1 MAPLSAEAAVVV
13 ATTPSPSLSSTTPSH
28 DPTPASPVRGEA
40 ASEPGDTAR
49 YAFEPDQPGALE
61 RALQAVSGWPALLA
75 PFLVQNIGWFI
86 GGFCFVSGS
95 IFLVSYT
102 TGFAKSLTIFAVLFA
117 YTLVVLWA
125 GYQLRRRSAL
135 VTSSNVLMTIG
146 VLLVPLNLAAAVR
159 LILTGLPSPGFAAVG
174 LLTAALC
181 LGGLYYAAVLVSGI
195 VDRTLQGRHPQLF
208 LALAAMQL
216 AVPLLTLWPSWVVLA
231 VLHGILL
238 GGLIYGLVLFT
249 RDWLHSIFIDHHH
262 IAYYAAGTLVYAALV
277 SFVHLTWGYQGP
289 LALPPGYYGPFLM
302 ILCGMLFYVDAQLKQ
317 WMKHDAFLSRMS
329 FAIYGLSVLAL
340 FAAAATPAA
349 RVLTLA
355 LAVALYAVVMWQY
368 ATLPP
373 LYLLLACSGW
383 LYHTVILSH
392 LPPTWY
398 FLASLPLLAGWFAAS
413 RWALH
418 LRSSVLAQ
426 MGNRVLVVAI
436 LALSGWSVAHAEP
449 GLVAML
455 TALMVMALAFFGLQ
469 YLRTPLF
476 GSPDQLHNRSW
487 LYTGTLA
494 GIVVAA
500 YAPLWF
506 GLTWAAQFALGLVL
520 FAQLW
525 TLLGVWQHRTRRD
538 VDTPWIEVL
547 CNSAL
552 LHVALLLVM
561 VAAFGVMGVT
571 AHKLV
576 PLGLALGGIVL
587 LQLSWQLGVRWL
599 FYGVLGLWGA
609 AGVITKMT
617 YFPESGSGIS
627 PLMVALAVWGV
638 LWWIERTPP
647 EIVALRREA
656 AVLRAEP
663 PLTLLGCLPVPFH
676 PSQDM
681 IRSPLQQAMVLLG
694 AIGLA
699 QLGAH
704 LLLEQLSWSWAA
716 SASLGAILGLLFTG
730 YFCHLWLLPLA
741 LCLGL
746 ASWLGS
752 AFLLGVTATV
762 NLCAIGSIY
771 AALVWGA
778 SLKLLAHST
787 IRRVS
792 HTFRLHGDRILL
804 EQTTHWTA
812 FAITLLCLIIPI
824 GTMGLFKTPLS
835 LLLSLLIS
843 MVFLGLS
850 GHRYQR
856 RLHSYLLLG
865 CGALGV
871 VLCYVR
877 TIHADAIPSGS
888 RWLTLVADPGLGLVL
903 TLISL
908 TYWVIARHAAPR
920 WESLYTQPLR
930 LVAGLMYGW
939 ALLGTMSLFAMLP
952 MRADAALP
960 WLFLAL
966 SLALIPVAQPLR
978 QAAAVRGIG
987 IALLLTGGVAS
998 VLALGGW
1005 SSVDQLLFVTW
1016 AYSIWGLGNFVLPRY
1031 NARWLR
1037 WRITPDT
1044 WPWCGLGIV
1053 GIALVLW
1060 VMRGPIGS
1068 GIEAS
1073 RLGGYLTAVALY
1085 LFLMLRHSAWPGFP
1099 WLAVLTLMGAGLAY
1113 NIAWLWRFSFG
1124 WVLPVPMF
1132 YLPLPF
1138 CFVLG
1143 AGVWLNGL
1151 LGGAFLWRRYGHAVA
1166 SRLSWQY
1173 YELDRPLGWWPSA
1186 VLRLGVLIFAAIQA
1200 ATILWSTPVTNRT
1213 QWSSGV
1219 LMGCILTLSCLH
1231 MLGVK
1236 RDSRSSHVVM
1246 VSLLSTLLAVW
1257 WGTVARWWHLPLF
1270 LALWSA
1276 MLFAATVVWEIKPW
1290 RLPWLALM
1298 RQSISIWLVCSLPAA
1313 TILWGLFYQVPL
1325 AERLITLGIV
1335 GGVVAARGWQHRQ
1348 SGWLFAA
1355 MSVLVIQ
1362 LHAGWLFWVPL
1373 RQIGLLFPWYALQLA
1388 GLTWAVLWLR
1398 NRVTRIVE
1406 AHGEAGP
1413 LQAVERALSWL
1424 LAPLAI
1430 LSLGAWIAHAFQVA
1444 DHLVAA
1450 RVSQGFMSP
1459 GEIGAA
1465 MGAAVLLMAFGIRQ
1479 ARSTQRAGWVYGVA
1493 VLGGLLGLYVR
1504 MVWLGLAPVQVWDTV
1519 ALIGAAY
1526 ALLAVQRF
1534 TQSQPIFHVLMVL
1547 PLLALGTVPFQ
1558 LASPHASGT
1567 LLTVGMLYLCTR
1579 RATGRVMPLYLGMT
1593 ALNVGIYLWV
1603 PSWSHHYHLGQL
1615 YIIPAAISM
1624 LWLLHFHRCEI
1635 KASVLHSV
1643 RLAII
1648 SILYVSATSD
1658 VFLNANFIIFIAVL
1672 GLSLAG
1678 VFLGIV
1684 LRTRAFLYAGVTFLV
1699 LNVAGQ
1705 LVLLFPEQR
1714 LGKAVVLLVLGTGI
1728 TGAMIGF
1735 NAQRETI
1742 LRRIR
1747 ILRADLA
1754 LWE

>member
-1 MAPLSAEAAVVV
+1 M
-13 ATTPSPSLSSTTPSH
+13 
-28 DPTPASPVRGEA
+28 
-40 ASEPGDTAR
+40 
-49 YAFEPDQPGALE
+49 
-61 RALQAVSGWPALLA
+61 
-75 PFLVQNIGWFI
+75 
-86 GGFCFVSGS
+86 
-95 IFLVSYT
+95 
-102 TGFAKSLTIFAVLFA
+102 
-117 YTLVVLWA
+117 
-125 GYQLRRRSAL
+125 
-135 VTSSNVLMTIG
+135 
-146 VLLVPLNLAAAVR
+146 
-159 LILTGLPSPGFAAVG
+159 
-174 LLTAALC
+174 
-181 LGGLYYAAVLVSGI
+181 
-195 VDRTLQGRHPQLF
+195 
-208 LALAAMQL
+208 
-216 AVPLLTLWPSWVVLA
+216 
-231 VLHGILL
+231 
-238 GGLIYGLVLFT
+238 
-249 RDWLHSIFIDHHH
+249 DHHP

-277 SFVHLTWGYQGP
+277 SFVHLTWGDQGP
-289 LALPPGYYGPFLM
+289 LALPSGYYGPFLM

-317 WMKHDAFLSRMS
+317 WMKHDAFLSRIS
-329 FAIYGLSVLAL
+329 FAIYGLSVLAV
-340 FAAAATPAA
+340 FAAAAAPVA

-355 LAVALYAVVMWQY
+355 LAVVLYAVVMWQY

-383 LYHTVILSH
+383 LYHTVVLAH
-392 LPPTWY
+392 LPPAWH
-398 FLASLPLLAGWFAAS
+398 FLTSLPILAGWFAAS
-413 RWALH
+413 HWALH
-418 LRSSVLAQ
+418 LRSSILAQ

-455 TALMVMALAFFGLQ
+455 TALMVMALAFFGLR

-476 GSPDQLHNRSW
+476 GSSVPLHNRSW

-494 GIVVAA
+494 GVVVAA
-500 YAPLWF
+500 YTPLWF
-506 GLTWAAQFALGLVL
+506 GLTWAAQFTLGLVL

-525 TLLGVWQHRTRRD
+525 TLIGLWLHRTRRD
-538 VDTPWIEVL
+538 IDTPRIEVL

-561 VAAFGVMGVT
+561 VAAFGVTGVT
-571 AHKLV
+571 AHKSV
-576 PLGLALGGIVL
+576 PLWLALGGGVL
-587 LQLSWQLGVRWL
+587 LQLSWQLGVQWL
-599 FYGVLGLWGA
+599 FYGVLVLWGA

-627 PLMVALAVWGV
+627 SLMVALAVWGV
-638 LWWIERTPP
+638 LWWIERAPP
-647 EIVALRREA
+647 EIVALRRDA
-656 AVLRAEP
+656 AALRAEP
-663 PLTLLGCLPVPFH
+663 PLTLLWCLPVPFR
-676 PSQDM
+676 PCQDM
-681 IRSPLQQAMVLLG
+681 IRRPLQQAMVLLG
-694 AIGLA
+694 MVGLA
-699 QLGAH
+699 QLSAH
-704 LLLEQLSWSWAA
+704 LLSEQLSWAWAV

-730 YFCHLWLLPLA
+730 SFRHMWLLPLA
-741 LCLGL
+741 LSLGL

-752 AFLLGVTATV
+752 TFKLGVTASE
-762 NLCAIGSIY
+762 NLSIIGSIY

-792 HTFRLHGDRILL
+792 QTFRLHGDRTLL

-824 GTMGLFKTPLS
+824 GPIGQYGLFNTPLS
-835 LLLSLLIS
+835 FLLSLLIG

-865 CGALGV
+865 CGVLGV
-871 VLCYVR
+871 VLSYVR

-888 RWLTLVADPGLGLVL
+888 RWLTLVADPGLGLTL

-908 TYWVIARHAAPR
+908 TYWAIARQAAPHLMSRRDAGMPVDLAHSLYLKPLRVAAIWLALVAASQQLGLALWAFSGAGYTAGLVSVGVLGLAGVCLLLANHALGQPAVSLTGMLCVVLAALWTQGVGVHSSPLCSVGFGNPACSDQWLSLALFALGLACLAQYASRDPR
-920 WESLYTQPLR
+920 WETLYTQPLR
-930 LVAGLMYGW
+930 LVAGLTYGW

-960 WLFLAL
+960 WLLLAL

-978 QAAAVRGIG
+978 QAAAIRGMG
-987 IALLLTGGVAS
+987 LALLLTGGVVSA
-998 VLALGGW
+998 LALGGW
-1005 SSVDQLLFVTW
+1005 SSVDRLLFVAW
-1016 AYSIWGLGNFVLPRY
+1016 GYSIWGLGNFILPYY
-1031 NARWLR
+1031 NARCPN
-1037 WRITPDT
+1037 WRIAPDT

-1053 GIALVLW
+1053 GMALVLW
-1060 VMRGPIGS
+1060 VMRGPVGA

-1073 RLGGYLTAVALY
+1073 RLGGYLTAVAFY

-1099 WLAVLTLMGAGLAY
+1099 WLAVLTLMCAGLAY

-1124 WVLPVPMF
+1124 LLLPVPMF

-1138 CFVLG
+1138 CFVLS

-1151 LGGAFLWRRYGHAVA
+1151 LGGAFLWQRYGHAVS
-1166 SRLSWQY
+1166 SRLSWHY

-1186 VLRLGVLIFAAIQA
+1186 VLRLGVVIFAAIQA
-1200 ATILWSTPVTNRT
+1200 ATILWSTPVTNLT

-1231 MLGVK
+1231 MLEVK

-1246 VSLLSTLLAVW
+1246 ASLLCTLFAVW
-1257 WGTVARWWHLPLF
+1257 WGTAARWWHLPLF

-1276 MLFAATVVWEIKPW
+1276 MLFAATVVWKIKPW

-1313 TILWGLFYQVPL
+1313 TVLWGLFQQVPL
-1325 AERLITLGIV
+1325 GERLITLGIV
-1335 GGVVAARGWQHRQ
+1335 GGVAAARGWQRRQ

-1373 RQIGLLFPWYALQLA
+1373 HQIGSLFPWYALQLA
-1388 GLTWAVLWLR
+1388 GLTWAGLWLR
-1398 NRVTRIVE
+1398 NRVTRIVK

-1430 LSLGAWIAHAFQVA
+1430 LSLGTWIAHAFQVA
-1444 DHLVAA
+1444 DHLVATH
-1450 RVSQGFMSP
+1450 VSQWFMSS
-1459 GEIGAA
+1459 GEMGAA

-1479 ARSTQRAGWVYGVA
+1479 ARSTQRAGWIYGVVA
-1493 VLGGLLGLYVR
+1493 LGGLLGLYVR

-1534 TQSQPIFHVLMVL
+1534 TQSQPVFHVLMVL
-1547 PLLALGTVPFQ
+1547 PLLALGTVPCQ

-1579 RATGRVMPLYLGMT
+1579 RATGRVLPLYLGMT
-1593 ALNVGIYLWV
+1593 ALNVSIYLWV

-1658 VFLNANFIIFIAVL
+1658 VFLSENFMIFIAVL
-1672 GLSLAG
+1672 GLSLAA
-1678 VFLGIV
+1678 VLLGIV

-1754 LWE
+1754 QWE